1 MHDGDNN
8 IFQNIPSTDH
18 NCRAAKNSID
28 YFFEAEVGGGRRG
41 NVGNVLCQNIS
52 FFNSSV

>member
-1 MHDGDNN
+1 MKSEGKMHDGDNN

-28 YFFEAEVGGGRRG
+28 YFFEAEVGGGEEG
-41 NVGNVLCQNIS
+41 
-52 FFNSSV
+52 